1 MVSFDLGLCL
11 PVCCS
16 MVVFAG
22 FVWVWAL
29 RCLVVLILA
38 GVFAGYMI

>member
-1 MVSFDLGLCL
+1 MIFFDLGLCL
-11 PVCCS
+11 LVCCS
-16 MVVFAG
+16 MVAFAG

-38 GVFAGYMI
+38 RVFAGCMI